1 MTNSYELNTASGVIK
16 IADLSDDMLKGIQS
30 YMTYGF
36 MPLGQEVNGAKYGY
50 VVKCGEDEIPCL
62 KQQPADYP
70 KETAIKILNI
80 HQMLILKTYC
90 KLAHQNLDMLY
101 FATPYLRQKH
111 DNLFE
116 PGVAHFIFPSENHP
130 STNGLSV
137 YDWKLGDGATELFIN
152 FVDEFKSNFTESFNI
167 PYIGVDIRT
176 RSQLG
181 SILSSF
187 MLYKTTIVY
196 LGTNIQDNDPRF
208 EMLAKNGIK
217 EVVHAPALPM
227 EITKEQLKEAKP

>member
-1 MTNSYELNTASGVIK
+1 M
-16 IADLSDDMLKGIQS
+16 
-30 YMTYGF
+30 
-36 MPLGQEVNGAKYGY
+36 
-50 VVKCGEDEIPCL
+50 
-62 KQQPADYP
+62 
-70 KETAIKILNI
+70 
-80 HQMLILKTYC
+80 
-90 KLAHQNLDMLY
+90 
-101 FATPYLRQKH
+101 
-111 DNLFE
+111 
-116 PGVAHFIFPSENHP
+116 
-130 STNGLSV
+130 
-137 YDWKLGDGATELFIN
+137 N
-152 FVDEFKSNFTESFNI
+152 FVDEFKSNLTESFNI

-196 LGTNIQDNDPRF
+196 LGSNIQDNDPRF